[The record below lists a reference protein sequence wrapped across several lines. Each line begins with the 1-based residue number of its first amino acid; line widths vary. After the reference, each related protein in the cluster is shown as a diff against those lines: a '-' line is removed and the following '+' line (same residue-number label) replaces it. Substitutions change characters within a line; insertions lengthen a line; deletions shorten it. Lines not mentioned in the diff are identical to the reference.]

1 MTESEYFKD
10 WYTVLPTKELHL
22 VVNKVK
28 NFYATTKCTPSYRD
42 IFKAFTIVS
51 RRDCNVIILGQDPYP
66 QEGVA
71 TGIAFANKDSNN
83 ISPSLKVLMEASG
96 ITDVTLESV
105 SKQGV
110 LFLNSSL
117 TCQVNS
123 AGSHSFIWRPFIS
136 KFLQNMSEI
145 ETGIVYI
152 LMGEAAKSFEPY
164 IGKYNHILK
173 CPHPAYYARTK
184 TKMPNTVFIKT
195 NQILK
200 EIYGREKQIQW
211 NGGGN

>member
-10 WYTVLPTKELHL
+10 WYTVIPTKELHL

-28 NFYATTKCTPSYRD
+28 NLYATTKCTPSYRD

-51 RRDCNVIILGQDPYP
+51 RRDCNVIVLSQDPYP

-71 TGIAFANKDSNN
+71 TGIAFANKGSN

-117 TCQVNS
+117 TCQVNN

-136 KFLQNMSEI
+136 QFLKNMSEV
-145 ETGIVYI
+145 ETGIIYI
-152 LMGEAAKSFEPY
+152 LMGEAAKSFEHC

-173 CPHPAYYARTK
+173 CSHPAYYARTK
-184 TKMPNTVFIKT
+184 TKMPNTVFIET
-195 NQILK
+195 NKILK
-200 EIYGREKQIQW
+200 DIYGREKQIKW
-211 NGGGN
+211 NE